1 MKTHDA
7 STHQKHLT
15 VGIQSSLAALALL
28 MAAVAPALAGQGN
41 LGNPGIAPPQSHFR
55 GRTYSEWSAAWFQW
69 VMSMPFTQH
78 PLFDDINPGVDCSDG
93 QTGNVWFIG
102 GHLGGKPAVNRSCTI
117 PAGTALFLNIT
128 SNGPV
133 DNTGCDPTG
142 TFVQPTT
149 FSIDQLRTFAD
160 GNLDSSIDS
169 RGQCEIDGV
178 GIQNLAGLDPPYRVQ
193 SSVFSYTIPAFDN
206 LLVLINCA
214 PNAPCCYD
222 NPPAADLTVAEAVAD
237 GVYVM
242 IDPLPVGHHE
252 IRFGNPGGVPLGNVY
267 HITVTGRGH

>member
-1 MKTHDA
+1 MKRVT
-7 STHQKHLT
+7 LT
-15 VGIQSSLAALALL
+15 TSSRSVPVLPLRSALVAIALQL
-28 MAAVAPALAGQGN
+28 VAVTSAMAGPGN

-78 PLFDDINPGVDCSDG
+78 PLFDSPGVDCSEG
-93 QTGNVWFIG
+93 QTGNVWFISG
-102 GHLGGKPAVNRSCTI
+102 RLGGTIAVNRSCTI

-160 GNLDSSIDS
+160 SNLDSFIDS

-178 GIQNLAGLDPPYRVQ
+178 SLQHLAGLDPPYRVQ

-206 LLVLINCA
+206 LLVLING
-214 PNAPCCYD
+214 PCYD

-252 IRFGNPGGVPLGNVY
+252 IRFGNPSGVPLGSVY